1 MSGMSDEERLAFLE
15 ARVEAL
21 EARLEQRSHE
31 LRTIQRHLDGFGLLV
46 VSRVLAGLP
55 PLPRRAHDLELWQET
70 TELTSADVE
79 ETMTDLWRSL
89 APPEAP

>member
-1 MSGMSDEERLAFLE
+1 MSASSDRDRIAELE
-15 ARVEAL
+15 ARIEGL
-21 EARLEQRSHE
+21 EACLEQRSTE

-70 TELTSADVE
+70 TELTAADVE

-89 APPEAP
+89 TPPETP